1 MSADKKQNTNI
12 CENENEKTC
21 EDINNTIEITNGESP
36 NLSMKNSM
44 GGKKKIV
51 LLKRNEIKYNKY
63 DQGGIINNN
72 NNNDEYENVANFNR
86 RNNNKNN
93 TNKYNLNGKNT
104 KGEKTLEQRE
114 QEYNK
119 IRARIFSNFNKNTK
133 NNSTS
138 STLPNIVP
146 HTFKN
151 DNIYIIPPYS
161 IPLNGSPTNT
171 HIDPYFC
178 INNYYNT
185 YNNMINHQYV
195 NNNNM
200 PMFDINPIVN
210 LPPSQF
216 YCNTDKPIN
225 MLNSSENKMNNDII
239 NCNSIP
245 NPNLIY
251 PNYPC
256 NIQGYSPFLK
266 FNNSQIN
273 HKKMSNANKYHP
285 NYKPPNHIT
294 NFNNQN
300 NMNNQKNN
308 RKGKVKSDN
317 NMTPAS
323 ENATNKEK
331 NMGVNT
337 IRDTTNNISK
347 NINGNTITHNNQS
360 MKEENINYEQDHA
373 PINAGFNKSNM
384 NVQDKNVSK
393 LKLSNNKKFY
403 TSQNTN
409 MDKKGKGSKKKTLD
423 NTNITEKTLQNN
435 TISYDTSET
444 FKTLK
449 NSTIESCTPPRMS
462 SNISKQSNEIEPTN
476 NKTKWTDIK
485 NEVNCHEEEQTQ
497 VISTSSQKKSKKKSG
512 KKKNA
517 NKYNTENANNSYS
530 EVTNFNDIKN
540 DKIDEQDVNT
550 NNEKSNTTPKK
561 KKKKKKKKTIN
572 RLINEQNPT
581 LNPQPSIIIP
591 NTMQTNFNNPNK
603 LFYPLIVN
611 NTQINSHPNYNNFIN
626 NIPPFQQ
633 YYPNNILNNLEYCR
647 DISLY
652 EKRYDRGDDIM
663 LNPKRYDI
671 DFPSLH

>member
-1 MSADKKQNTNI
+1 MSADKKKNTNI
-12 CENENEKTC
+12 CENENKKTC
-21 EDINNTIEITNGESP
+21 EDINSTIEIANGESP

-63 DQGGIINNN
+63 DQGDIINN
-72 NNNDEYENVANFNR
+72 NNNDEYENVANSNR

-93 TNKYNLNGKNT
+93 TNKHNLNSKNT

-138 STLPNIVP
+138 TTLPNIVP
-146 HTFKN
+146 HTLKN
-151 DNIYIIPPYS
+151 DNIYIIPPHT
-161 IPLNGSPTNT
+161 IPLNGLTTNT

-216 YCNTDKPIN
+216 YCNTDKTIN
-225 MLNSSENKMNNDII
+225 MVNSSENKMNNDII
-239 NCNSIP
+239 NYNSIP

-273 HKKMSNANKYHP
+273 HKKMSKPNKYHP

-300 NMNNQKNN
+300 NMNSQKNN

-331 NMGVNT
+331 NMN
-337 IRDTTNNISK
+337 S
-347 NINGNTITHNNQS
+347 NTITYNNQP
-360 MKEENINYEQDHA
+360 MKETNINYEQDHP
-373 PINAGFNKSNM
+373 PINPGFNKSNM
-384 NVQDKNVSK
+384 NVQNKNGSK
-393 LKLSNNKKFY
+393 LKLSNSKKFY
-403 TSQNTN
+403 ASQNTN
-409 MDKKGKGSKKKTLD
+409 LDKKGKGSKKKTLD
-423 NTNITEKTLQNN
+423 NINITEKDLQNN

-449 NSTIESCTPPRMS
+449 NSTIESCTPPRIP
-462 SNISKQSNEIEPTN
+462 SNVSKQSDKIKSTN
-476 NKTKWTDIK
+476 NNTKWTDIQ
-485 NEVNCHEEEQTQ
+485 NEVNSHEEGQTQ
-497 VISTSSQKKSKKKSG
+497 VISTSSQKKSG
-512 KKKNA
+512 KKKNP
-517 NKYNTENANNSYS
+517 NKYNTENTNNTYS
-530 EVTNFNDIKN
+530 EVTNFDDIKN
-540 DKIDEQDVNT
+540 DQIDEQDVNI

-561 KKKKKKKKTIN
+561 KKKKKKKK
-572 RLINEQNPT
+572 Q
-581 LNPQPSIIIP
+581 
-591 NTMQTNFNNPNK
+591 
-603 LFYPLIVN
+603 
-611 NTQINSHPNYNNFIN
+611 
-626 NIPPFQQ
+626 
-633 YYPNNILNNLEYCR
+633 
-647 DISLY
+647 
-652 EKRYDRGDDIM
+652 
-663 LNPKRYDI
+663 
-671 DFPSLH
+671 

>member
-12 CENENEKTC
+12 CENENQKTC
-21 EDINNTIEITNGESP
+21 EDINNTIEIANGESP

-44 GGKKKIV
+44 AGKKKIV

-63 DQGGIINNN
+63 YQGEIINNN
-72 NNNDEYENVANFNR
+72 NEYENVTNSNR

-114 QEYNK
+114 KEYNK

-133 NNSTS
+133 NNSMPN
-138 STLPNIVP
+138 TLPNIIP
-146 HTFKN
+146 HTLKN
-151 DNIYIIPPYS
+151 DNIYIIPPCN

-185 YNNMINHQYV
+185 YNNMINQQYV

-210 LPPSQF
+210 LSPSQF
-216 YCNTDKPIN
+216 YCNTDTPIN
-225 MLNSSENKMNNDII
+225 ILNSSENKINNDII

-245 NPNLIY
+245 Y

-256 NIQGYSPFLK
+256 SIQGYPPFLK

-300 NMNNQKNN
+300 NMNSQKNN
-308 RKGKVKSDN
+308 RKGTVKNDN
-317 NMTPAS
+317 NMTPVS
-323 ENATNKEK
+323 ENVTNKEK
-331 NMGVNT
+331 IMNVHT
-337 IRDTTNNISK
+337 IRDATNNVSK
-347 NINGNTITHNNQS
+347 NTITYNNQS
-360 MKEENINYEQDHA
+360 MKETNINYNQDHA
-373 PINAGFNKSNM
+373 PINVGFNKSNM
-384 NVQDKNVSK
+384 NVQNKNVSK
-393 LKLSNNKKFY
+393 LKLNNNKKNY
-403 TSQNTN
+403 TSQNN
-409 MDKKGKGSKKKTLD
+409 NLNKKGKGPQKKTPD
-423 NTNITEKTLQNN
+423 NINITEKALENN

-449 NSTIESCTPPRMS
+449 NSTNESCTPPRMP
-462 SNISKQSNEIEPTN
+462 SNISKLSDEIEPTN
-476 NKTKWTDIK
+476 NNTKWIATE

-497 VISTSSQKKSKKKSG
+497 VISSSPQKKSKKKSE
-512 KKKNA
+512 KKKNT
-517 NKYNTENANNSYS
+517 NKYNTENANNNYS
-530 EVTNFNDIKN
+530 EVTNLNDIKN
-540 DKIDEQDVNT
+540 DKIDEQNVNT

-561 KKKKKKKKTIN
+561 KKKKKKKK
-572 RLINEQNPT
+572 
-581 LNPQPSIIIP
+581 IIKKLKKEKKP
-591 NTMQTNFNNPNK
+591 PKKKKKKKKKNNK
-603 LFYPLIVN
+603 
-611 NTQINSHPNYNNFIN
+611 
-626 NIPPFQQ
+626 
-633 YYPNNILNNLEYCR
+633 
-647 DISLY
+647 
-652 EKRYDRGDDIM
+652 
-663 LNPKRYDI
+663 
-671 DFPSLH
+671 